1 MVLDEVNKMVFATVK
16 VERIFTNG
24 AREILFVNGTRKQI
38 SHDGMSII
46 VSFFNG
52 DMKQTLPDQRVVCI
66 RTLGIHSGNIIRGIC
81 LAKVFCCF
89 SGLLFLRSAD
99 NPHHL
104 SRWTAGSPISK
115 VSAFEFYSIIIFPP
129 SSLIACQPIE
139 NDLCCVQWPHREAL
153 RGWHQRGD
161 VT

>member
-1 MVLDEVNKMVFATVK
+1 MILDKVNTMVFATVK

-24 AREILFVNGTRKQI
+24 AREILFTNGTRKQI

-52 DMKQTLPDQRVVCI
+52 DMKQTLPDQRVVCTH
-66 RTLGIHSGNIIRGIC
+66 TLGIHSENIIRGIC
-81 LAKVFCCF
+81 LAEIVCCL

-99 NPHHL
+99 NSHDL

-115 VSAFEFYSIIIFPP
+115 VSAFKFYSIIIFPP
-129 SSLIACQPIE
+129 FS
-139 NDLCCVQWPHREAL
+139 
-153 RGWHQRGD
+153 
-161 VT
+161 